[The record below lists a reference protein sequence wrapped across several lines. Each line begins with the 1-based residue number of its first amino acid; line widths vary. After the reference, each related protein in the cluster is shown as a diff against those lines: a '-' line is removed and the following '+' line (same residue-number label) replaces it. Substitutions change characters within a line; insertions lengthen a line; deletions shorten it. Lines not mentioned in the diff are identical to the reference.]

1 MKITRSM
8 EVEICDLCQEQ
19 DASAYSKCM
28 GCGKAICY
36 DCKKTRA
43 KEYNHAVYFQGSGD
57 GLYCLECDKRLIGT
71 GDPLHA
77 AYRVIGYLR
86 DEANGWREDFKRRAD
101 IAEATLKRQQSAH
114 NGNQGE

>member
-1 MKITRSM
+1 MKRTQTT
-8 EVEICDLCQEQ
+8 EVEICDFCEEQ
-19 DASAYSKCM
+19 QASSHTKCM

-36 DCKKTRA
+36 DCRKTRA

-57 GLYCLECDKRLIGT
+57 GLYCLECDKRLTAT

-86 DEANGWREDFKRRAD
+86 DESKAWGEAFKVKID
-101 IAEATLKRQQSAH
+101 KAEANLKRLSV
-114 NGNQGE
+114 NG